1 MKRLFHIMTIV
12 ALFSTL
18 SAADAQTEVPLRRKI
33 KLGVPNVES
42 PNMLPFNIAKSRGFF
57 AAEGIEAEIIRVRS
71 DVIVAAL
78 LSGNLDYGTPIS
90 LSIPTAVKGAPLKA
104 IAAIANGFVSFLVA
118 QSKYPAVRELRGRTI
133 AMGSLR
139 GLSFNHLKKI
149 LERNGL
155 DVQRDVKVLAMGS
168 TPARFQALITGG
180 IDAAFLT
187 MPYNIRAVNQ
197 EFIELES
204 TADIRP
210 QTLSWGVAVTDE
222 KLKIQKDEV
231 EGFLRALLKAMHF
244 VKDNRAEA
252 VRAMTAYSLKAEE
265 AERGYEIMSQVFAFD
280 GRIDIDG
287 IYELIKEAHM
297 DPAKV
302 SLKQVADFTLL
313 EETIKEMGFK

>member
-1 MKRLFHIMTIV
+1 MKKGLYITPLI
-12 ALFSTL
+12 ALLTFSL
-18 SAADAQTEVPLRRKI
+18 AYAQREAPLRRKI

-90 LSIPTAVKGAPLKA
+90 LSIPAAVKGAPLKA

-118 QSKYPAVRELRGRTI
+118 QSKYRAVRELRGKII

-139 GLSFNHLKKI
+139 GVSFNHLKKI

-155 DVQRDVKVLAMGS
+155 DIQKDVKVLAMGS

-187 MPYNIRAVNQ
+187 MPYNIRAVN
-197 EFIELES
+197 ERFIELES

-231 EGFLRALLKAMHF
+231 QGFLRALLKAMYF
-244 VKDNRAEA
+244 VKNNKTET
-252 VRAMTAYSLKAEE
+252 VRAMTAYNLKVEE

-287 IYELIKEAHM
+287 IYELIKEVQV
-297 DPAKV
+297 DPTKV
-302 SLKQVADFTLL
+302 PLKQVADFSLL
-313 EETIKEMGFK
+313 EEVTRELALR